1 LLEIGHENANFCHSN
16 HHRFGIGYGRMQ
28 AGSEGAGTRP
38 ARAINRPATGRI
50 SEHGGDW
57 NRTKFCHR
65 RSSGAGE
72 GPLPAVKVDRGHALA
87 SFQQRYG
94 NMKSNGRLARP
105 ALFVTQHNDVCRA
118 GLPMRRLQQHCTFL
132 FDYRQSGKIEQQDLI

>member
-1 LLEIGHENANFCHSN
+1 MGPLDLADSRRELGKFHSLIVGDL
-16 HHRFGIGYGRMQ
+16 H
-28 AGSEGAGTRP
+28 A
-38 ARAINRPATGRI
+38 ATQI
-50 SEHGGDW
+50 DAAVVW
-57 NRTKFCHR
+57 KFKSKSDPPSPCAPVLNI
-65 RSSGAGE
+65 AGE
-72 GPLPAVKVDRGHALA
+72 GPLPAVEIDRGHALA

-94 NMKSNGRLARP
+94 NLKGNGRLARP